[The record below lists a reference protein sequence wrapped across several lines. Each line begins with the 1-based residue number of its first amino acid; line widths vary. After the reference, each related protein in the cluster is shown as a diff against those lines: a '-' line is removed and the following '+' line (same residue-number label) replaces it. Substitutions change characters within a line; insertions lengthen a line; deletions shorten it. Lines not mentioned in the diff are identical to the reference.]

1 MAIERMNPMEQMVIE
16 QLPEEVQQTLEV
28 ELPEDLN
35 VQGEMTS
42 AFEVDPM
49 GNVVPLFEQEEMI
62 ATEHQVNL
70 AEILDPSSLNT
81 LSSELLDA
89 FDQDKESRKDWLDVF
104 TKGLDLLGI
113 KTEERE
119 EPFPGATGVHH
130 PLLSESVT
138 QFQAQAYKELLPSG
152 GPVKTRVMGL
162 ETPQTMAQSQRVK
175 EFMNYQIM
183 EVMKEYDPEMDSL
196 LFYLPLAG
204 SAFKKVYYDNL
215 LGRATSRLVKA
226 EDLVVSY
233 ETTDLET
240 SPRFTHVISMT
251 GNDIKKLQM
260 NGVYRD
266 INFGES
272 GTDLEYNEAKEKIDE
287 LQGLT
292 PPLTDYNEY
301 SVLEIHADLELLDI
315 DDYGFAVPYVIT
327 ILEDSGEI
335 LSVRRNWEN
344 GDELFRKKEYF
355 VHYKFLPGLGFYGF
369 GLIHMIGGLTKSAT
383 SILRQLIDAG
393 TLSNLPAGF
402 KARGMRVQGEDE
414 PLRPGEFRDVDVPGG
429 TIRDALM
436 PLPYKEPSNVLAQLL
451 GIIIDSGRRFA
462 SIADMQVGDIGSQQL
477 PVGTTVAMLER
488 GTKVMSAIHKRL
500 HFAQKKE
507 FRLLAS
513 VFSRSLPP
521 MYPYDVPGGTREI
534 KVTDFDDRVDILPVS
549 DPNIFSMAQ
558 RVMLAQQ
565 ELQMAQAAPQ
575 IHDLREAY
583 RRMYEALEIK
593 NIDAILPPPPQVP
606 PRDPI
611 SEQQAA
617 MVGQPIKAFPFQNH
631 EAYIAAHSAFL
642 QNPMVQGNPM
652 TAQAIQANIQEHQA
666 MLYKQQ
672 IEQAIGQQLPE
683 IGQGGMPPEMMNEIA
698 LMAAQATQI
707 VTGQAQAMAQAQ
719 QNAQMNP
726 IVELKKE
733 EIAQKAQSD
742 ALKSQV
748 DLAKIESNEAIAEMK
763 IAQDRE
769 EALMKEEDNLRR
781 TYADILKDVRNSD
794 NQNRGF

>member
-1 MAIERMNPMEQMVIE
+1 MEP
-16 QLPEEVQQTLEV
+16 LEVPVEIQEALEV
-28 ELPEDLN
+28 ELPEEMN
-35 VQGEMTS
+35 IQGQMTN
-42 AFEVDPM
+42 AFEVGQD
-49 GNVVPLFEQEEMI
+49 GNLVPLFEEEEVI
-62 ATEHQVNL
+62 VTEHQVNL
-70 AEILDPSSLNT
+70 AEVLDSSSLNT
-81 LSSELLDA
+81 LASELLDA
-89 FDQDKESRKDWLDVF
+89 FEQDKDSRKDWLDVF

-119 EPFPGATGVHH
+119 EPFPGATGVNH
-130 PLLSESVT
+130 PLLAEAVT
-138 QFQAQAYKELLPSG
+138 QFQAQAYKELLPAG
-152 GPVKTRVMGL
+152 GPIKTRVMGNESP
-162 ETPQTMAQSQRVK
+162 ETMDQSQRVK
-175 EFMNYQIM
+175 EFMNYQIT

-226 EDLVVSY
+226 EDLVVAY

-240 SPRFTHVISMT
+240 SPRFTHVMSMT
-251 GNDIKKLQM
+251 GNDLKKLQM
-260 NGVYRD
+260 NGTYRD
-266 INFGES
+266 ISIGES
-272 GTDLEYNEAKEKIDE
+272 GIDLEYNEAKEKIDE
-287 LQGLT
+287 LQGIS
-292 PPLTDYNEY
+292 PPIADYEEY
-301 SVLEIHADLELLDI
+301 SVIELHVNLELPDI
-315 DDYGFAVPYVIT
+315 DDYGFAVPYVVT
-327 ILEDSGEI
+327 ILEDRNEI
-335 LSVRRNWEN
+335 LSIRRNWEQ
-344 GDELFRKKEYF
+344 GDELFNKKEYF

-383 SILRQLIDAG
+383 SVLRQLIDAG

-451 GIIIDSGRRFA
+451 GVIIESGRRFA

-513 VFSRSLPP
+513 IFSKSLPP
-521 MYPYDVPGGTREI
+521 VYPYDVPGASREI
-534 KVTDFDDRVDILPVS
+534 KATDFDDRVDIIPVS

-583 RRMYEALEIK
+583 KRMYEALEVK
-593 NIDAILPPPPQVP
+593 NIDAILPPAAQIP
-606 PRDPI
+606 PRDPV

-617 MVGQPIKAFPFQNH
+617 MTGQPIKAFEFQNH
-631 EAYIAAHSAFL
+631 DAYISAHSSFL
-642 QNPMVQGNPM
+642 QNPMM
-652 TAQAIQANIQEHQA
+652 AQNQQAQLAISANIQEHQA

-672 IEQAIGQQLPE
+672 IEQVLGQQLPE
-683 IGQGGMPPEMMNEIA
+683 LGAEIPPQVMNELA
-698 LMAAQATQI
+698 LLAAQATQV

-719 QNAQMNP
+719 ANAQIDP
-726 IVELKKE
+726 IVQLKE
-733 EIAQKAQSD
+733 QEIAQKAQSD
-742 ALKSQV
+742 ALRSQV

-769 EALMKEEDNLRR
+769 EAIMKEKENIRKSYTEL
-781 TYADILKDVRNSD
+781 LKDVRTSD
-794 NQNRGF
+794 TQNRGV